1 MMHGLKT
8 FLVAIWHL
16 TKPYFASREIS
27 EMRLWPFGTFRM
39 QERWIGLFML
49 VTVVALAL
57 GGVALSVVL
66 SYWQNSFYNSLQA
79 KDAASFWRLI
89 GLFCIL
95 ATVWITRAV
104 IAYVVRSYLSI
115 RWRRVMTDRY
125 LDRWM
130 RGNAHYRMR
139 FLGHG
144 ADNPDQRIQEDID
157 QFVTTTLTLFLGL
170 LTSVVSLFS
179 FAFILWSLS
188 EKMTVPFLNTTIP
201 GFLFWVALI
210 YSIAGT
216 IGAHYFGKR
225 LIHLN
230 FMQQRYEADFRFG
243 MARVREYGEQIALM
257 QGAGAERRRLGGLFG
272 FVVGNFLQLIGV
284 QKILTA
290 FTAGYGQAAVIF
302 PFLLTAH
309 NYFAGR
315 VTFGDLMQTNQA
327 FSQVQDA
334 LSFFVDAYSTVA
346 AYKAVVDRLT
356 GFDET
361 MERATEVG
369 TEQEKLARE
378 TVAADH
384 VTLEGVRLAAPSG
397 EAILAVPALSLEGG
411 RETLIVGP
419 SGSGKS
425 TLFRAIAGIWPYAE
439 GKLSIPA
446 GKRLLVLPQQPYIPL
461 GTLREAV
468 NYPAEI
474 GTYDDAA
481 IREALTAVQLPHLI
495 DRLDDIDTWQQ
506 RLSGGEQQRLAVA
519 RALLAKPDWLLLDE
533 ATAALDEPTEKAI
546 YAMLAE
552 KLPNTTIV
560 SIGHRTTL
568 QAFHDRRVTIA
579 RNADGTFTPAA
590 EPLPVAAEPA

>member
-1 MMHGLKT
+1 MSGLGN
-8 FLVAIWHL
+8 FLLAIWHL

-66 SYWQNSFYNSLQA
+66 SYWQNGFYNALQA
-79 KDAASFWRLI
+79 KDATAFWRLI
-89 GLFCIL
+89 GLFCVL

-104 IAYVVRSYLSI
+104 VAYVVRSYLSI

-130 RGNAHYRMR
+130 RDDAHYRMR
-139 FLGHG
+139 FLGRG

-157 QFVTTTLTLFLGL
+157 QFVTTTLSLFLGL
-170 LTSVVSLFS
+170 LTSIVSLFS

-188 EKMTVPFLNTTIP
+188 EKMTVPLLDITIP

-216 IGAHYFGKR
+216 IGAHYFGRR

-361 MERATEVG
+361 MERATVVG
-369 TEQEKLARE
+369 TEQEKLARD
-378 TVAADH
+378 TTAVDH
-384 VTLEGVRLAAPSG
+384 VALEGVRLAAPTG
-397 EAILAVPALSLEGG
+397 ETILNVPTLSLESG

-439 GKLSIPA
+439 GKLTIPA

-468 NYPAEI
+468 SYPAEI
-474 GTYDDAA
+474 GAYEDAA
-481 IREALTAVQLPHLI
+481 IRDALTAVRLPHLI
-495 DRLDDIDTWQQ
+495 DRLDDADVWQQ

-546 YAMLAE
+546 YATLAE
-552 KLPNTTIV
+552 KLPDTTVV

-579 RNADGTFTPAA
+579 RNDDGTFTPTA
-590 EPLPVAAEPA
+590 EPLPVIAEPA